1 MSTYFRKLVFILLA
15 AIIFLAGC
23 GSNPP
28 ATTQAPATS
37 AKAEQKPPAPSTAR
51 QCFTNTV
58 SLAQRWEP
66 DALPFHMESQLT
78 GEATGQGGT
87 ATVWTVIFGS
97 QSRGT
102 MRTFICS
109 GSRLSSAP
117 AFGLTSTSES
127 AYPSNV
133 PALMFHPSYFQND
146 SDKAFETSLEHGGT
160 ALIKKDSKQ
169 PVLYLL
175 DWDTRQRELL
185 WTLIYG
191 TNQSDRQGV
200 AVINATNG
208 NFVRAGR

>member
-1 MSTYFRKLVFILLA
+1 MSTNFRKLVFILLA
-15 AIIFLAGC
+15 AIIFLGGC

-28 ATTQAPATS
+28 ATTQAPAAS
-37 AKAEQKPPAPSTAR
+37 AKVEQKQPVPSTAK

-58 SLAQRWEP
+58 GLAQRWEP

-109 GSRLSSAP
+109 GSRLTSAP
-117 AFGLTSTSES
+117 VFGLTSTSES
-127 AYPSNV
+127 AYPPNV

-175 DWDTRQRELL
+175 DWDARQRELL